1 MSYIYDDFTGSSGLS
16 AVKWDRNTV
25 ADGKW
30 LQKYT
35 LEPIRSADV
44 YLASAVDYEH
54 MRIDMLENATDVITI
69 YESYSSFTATS
80 GDLFNGSD
88 PGLYIT
94 DYDIVKVLN
103 DETESGCQTYWQWV
117 YTAGPAPAEPDP
129 TKGEW
134 QAKGALQPY
143 YTTAQIDEMI
153 SELSS
158 SISGNYLSAS
168 DNSVSG
174 GKNISIDYT
183 ATPAKIVINT
193 TDDAEFGKLSATDYV
208 SAAEAYAVSIS
219 GNNISGDTKT
229 STIDDLITSAADGE
243 AASAWIDTYGADL
256 FLSANAG
263 SAASAWISTYSPNLI
278 ISANAGS
285 AASAWISNNKS
296 NIETASGYAKN
307 WNDNKNALYQSAY
320 SGYAA
325 SAWIANNK
333 TNLLLSANAGSAASA
348 WIAGYEII
356 AKYNNTTKSF
366 TGNKLTLSAGD
377 GVGFTTAN
385 NQITISAEGRRYSG
399 GRCIEIDIYNKLNL
413 SSTISAQSGYLNS
426 GYYVETSNARTATVS
441 TNSSAV
447 YYISHGAT
455 QQGDTRASASW
466 YYILTNNETR
476 NGTMAKMSSG
486 DYISSNG
493 SITAI
498 ITANSIP
505 SNAASNVVY
514 MI

>member
-229 STIDDLITSAADGE
+229 STIDDLITSAAEGE

-256 FLSANAG
+256 IL
-263 SAASAWISTYSPNLI
+263 
-278 ISANAGS
+278 SANAGS

-385 NQITISAEGRRYSG
+385 NQITISAEGRQYSG
-399 GRCIEIDIYNKLNL
+399 GRCIEIDSSNKINL
-413 SSTISAQSGYLNS
+413 SATISARSGYLNS

-441 TNSSAV
+441 ANSSAV
-447 YYISHGAT
+447 YYTSHMDGQSGST
-455 QQGDTRASASW
+455 NASASW
-466 YYILTNNETR
+466 YFILTNNTTR

-498 ITANSIP
+498 ITATSIP

>member
-69 YESYSSFTATS
+69 YKSYSSFTATS

-158 SISGNYLSAS
+158 SISENYLSAS
-168 DNSVSG
+168 DDSVSG

-229 STIDDLITSAADGE
+229 STIDDLITSAAEGE
-243 AASAWIDTYGADL
+243 AASAWIDTYGDDL

-263 SAASAWISTYSPNLI
+263 SAASAWISTYSPNLL

-296 NIETASGYAKN
+296 NIETASGYAKD
-307 WNDNKNALYQSAY
+307 WNDSKNALYQSAY

-325 SAWIANNK
+325 S
-333 TNLLLSANAGSAASA
+333 T
-348 WIAGYEII
+348 WIAGYETI
-356 AKYNNTTKSF
+356 AKYGNNTTSF

-399 GRCIEIDIYNKLNL
+399 GRCIEIDNSNKINL
-413 SSTISAQSGYLNS
+413 SADLSAQTVYLKTQTTAFTGTIDIQTSGVNYTGHWGGAPATTYTSAKWADILENNS
-426 GYYVETSNARTATVS
+426 GRFPY
-441 TNSSAV
+441 
-447 YYISHGAT
+447 
-455 QQGDTRASASW
+455 DTFAYFS
-466 YYILTNNETR
+466 
-476 NGTMAKMSSG
+476 
-486 DYISSNG
+486 
-493 SITAI
+493 
-498 ITANSIP
+498 TANSGHYI
-505 SNAASNVVY
+505 ASDNVTITAMVSASRPGTDSHTLY
-514 MI
+514 LV